1 MTVAVLEFE
10 VVQVTVAPDMV
21 FPPESLTVWVTVA
34 VSPKVSNDRLVGD
47 RVTDA
52 AAVLTVTAI
61 VALTDPEVAVIVAV
75 PLATAVM
82 SPTDDTVAALV
93 FDEFQVT
100 VAPDMAVPPESLTV
114 AVTVAVSPTAT
125 NDRLVGD
132 RVIVSAVWVTVT
144 VIVPL
149 TLLGLD
155 TVGVDEIVAVPLA
168 TAVIV

>member
-1 MTVAVLEFE
+1 MVAFAVNDPL
-10 VVQVTVAPDMV
+10 VAVTVA
-21 FPPESLTVWVTVA
+21 
-34 VSPKVSNDRLVGD
+34 
-47 RVTDA
+47 
-52 AAVLTVTAI
+52 
-61 VALTDPEVAVIVAV
+61 DPS
-75 PLATAVM
+75 ATAVTR
-82 SPTDDTVAALV
+82 PADDTVAAL
-93 FDEFQVT
+93 EFEVDHVT
-100 VAPDMAVPPESLTV
+100 VAPEMAVPPESLTV

-155 TVGVDEIVAVPLA
+155 TVGVDEIVAVPVA